1 MITTDEES
9 SLSFQGLG
17 SIFRSKLPW
26 MNTPSKWLPTPC
38 NASQHWKCQWP
49 TPSIFLTT
57 VDLCTLAF
65 QNGLYVCIWG
75 LGLPVTQS
83 GPYISVRQICETPS
97 VKKCADI
104 NFIPIVFCSQFCF
117 PSEFLNTCMH
127 VGFLIFYGISGGI
140 LFWALV

>member
-1 MITTDEES
+1 MITTYEES

-17 SIFRSKLPW
+17 SIFRRKLPW

-65 QNGLYVCIWG
+65 QNGLYVFIWG
-75 LGLPVTQS
+75 LGLPVTLS

-97 VKKCADI
+97 VKQCVDI
-104 NFIPIVFCSQFCF
+104 KFIPIFSVHNFVFH
-117 PSEFLNTCMH
+117 PSFINTSMH
-127 VGFLIFYGISGGI
+127 VGFLIFYGISRGI
-140 LFWALV
+140 FFWALV